1 MHGLHRVWLGIFIK
15 YVDYSAVSTSSCWL
29 QRCLYELVLTTALS
43 ARARVDCSAICT
55 SSCWLQRCLYELVVS
70 VALSVRARVNCN
82 VACTSSCWLQRSH
95 CRSFCCCTVLSF
107 WQRFS
112 YYVIIITST
121 GSQSEFTCTVSNIH
135 TAHANYVM
143 CLCVKRPAKQQT
155 YTQQQTKC
163 YVFYKTWVRTDWNYM
178 IV

>member
-1 MHGLHRVWLGIFIK
+1 MQACIVYDWEYL
-15 YVDYSAVSTSSCWL
+15 SNM
-29 QRCLYELVLTTALS
+29 LTTALS
-43 ARARVDCSAICT
+43 VRARVDCSAVCT
-55 SSCWLQRCLYELVVS
+55 CSCWPQRYLYELCVDYSAV
-70 VALSVRARVNCN
+70 
-82 VACTSSCWLQRSH
+82 CTSSCWLQRSH

-143 CLCVKRPAKQQT
+143 CLCVWSGLLNSKPTHNSKQNVMFSIKRECELIGT
-155 YTQQQTKC
+155 TWLC
-163 YVFYKTWVRTDWNYM
+163 NMVCCCFYCDFG
-178 IV
+178 IIIL